1 MNDSSSKYFLKNEI
15 KLIPTIILA
24 GIVLFFIF
32 KLGKDCANYDKRHTE
47 ITNEFK

>member
-1 MNDSSSKYFLKNEI
+1 MKKYNSISFLNKEI

-47 ITNEFK
+47 ITNVFK